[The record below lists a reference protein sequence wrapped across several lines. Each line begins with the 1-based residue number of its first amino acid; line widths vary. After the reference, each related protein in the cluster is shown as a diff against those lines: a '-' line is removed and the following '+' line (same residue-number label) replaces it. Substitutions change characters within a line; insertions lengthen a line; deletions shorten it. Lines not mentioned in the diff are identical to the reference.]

1 MGGRQDKSK
10 GAIMGQ
16 GLLRKTRV
24 PEEPGAAE
32 RRKYPRYKLAGV
44 RATLN
49 NSIACGLVDIAAEGV
64 LLSGVPLK
72 ESPRS
77 GDNCLVALRIAAG
90 SREVPVLVRG
100 RVVREGRGQVAV
112 HYAQPGAVWP
122 RLLELMAERESAAAP
137 SLPKTQAEIETLLSN
152 LSA

>member
-1 MGGRQDKSK
+1 M
-10 GAIMGQ
+10 AQ
-16 GLLRKTRV
+16 GLLSKTRL
-24 PEEPGAAE
+24 PEKPATIE

-44 RATLN
+44 GATLN
-49 NSIACGLVDIAAEGV
+49 NSIACGVVDLAAEGV

-72 ESPRS
+72 ESPRF
-77 GDNCLVALRIAAG
+77 GDKCLVALRIVVG
-90 SREVPVLVRG
+90 LREVPVLVRG

-112 HYAQPGAVWP
+112 HYAQPAAVWP
-122 RLLELMAERESAAAP
+122 RLLELMAERESAAVT